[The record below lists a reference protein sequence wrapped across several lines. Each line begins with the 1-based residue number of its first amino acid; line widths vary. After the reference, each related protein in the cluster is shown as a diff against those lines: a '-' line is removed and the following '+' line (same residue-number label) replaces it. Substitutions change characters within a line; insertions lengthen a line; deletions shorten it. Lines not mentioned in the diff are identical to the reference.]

1 MAEATTLVCD
11 YCGRTAVETIKFRV
25 GNRNHLLDVCTRHL
39 EDLKSRARKPK
50 RGRPRT
56 TAA

>member
-11 YCGRTAVETIKFRV
+11 YCGKDAVETIKFRV
-25 GNRNHLLDVCTRHL
+25 RNSNFLLDVCTRHL
-39 EDLKSRARKPK
+39 EDLKTRARKPR

-56 TAA
+56 AAA